1 MQTTMTLLQF
11 SSAVY
16 RYLYMIEAI
25 LTDKSNEHMDLNTTA
40 AASRQLFIFV
50 MHPVVTILSSSSSR
64 GDNCDF
70 LLSLSLSSFLSP
82 CYKNQSDMFK
92 TKINLSSH
100 HAGKNSK

>member
-70 LLSLSLSSFLSP
+70 LFSLFLPSSLLVI
-82 CYKNQSDMFK
+82 KNQSDMFK

-100 HAGKNSK
+100 HAGKNSQ

>member
-11 SSAVY
+11 SSAVH

-25 LTDKSNEHMDLNTTA
+25 LTDKTNEHMDLNTTAAA

-70 LLSLSLSSFLSP
+70 LLSLFLPLSLLYESIG
-82 CYKNQSDMFK
+82 YV
-92 TKINLSSH
+92 
-100 HAGKNSK
+100 